1 MYKRV
6 SAVLFP
12 IVTVLL
18 IGTAV
23 WGYQENQEKH
33 SILIKTENQ
42 YQRAFHNLSLHLDQ
56 LHDELGKALAV
67 HADSHQFQRKSL
79 INAWRITS
87 EAQTEISQLPLTLMP
102 FHKTEAFLASIA
114 NFTYHAALR
123 DMNKQPIT
131 EQEWQALRKLY
142 ERSKEISAE
151 IRGVQ
156 ETVVARNL
164 RWMDVEVALAS
175 EREQR
180 DNAIID
186 GFKTVNQRVTQYD
199 EVDFGPSAPEL
210 FRARGFDSVK
220 GKQMTPD
227 EIKEKARK
235 FFAADGR
242 VIKVTENGQGT
253 EFNSYSVTVE
263 SDGDRTLQADF
274 TKRGGQLIWFRDS
287 RPVRA
292 RHLSI
297 DEAADRA
304 KQFLK
309 KVGYGEMAAIS
320 ADEYDNVASLV
331 LARKVG
337 DVTVYPEKATV
348 MVALDNGEI
357 IGMHANDLLHAKP
370 NRDLPRPKLTA
381 EQARARLN
389 GQFEVLQQSLVLIE
403 NDLRKEVL
411 CYEFLG
417 KVNGS
422 RYRVYINAEDGTEE
436 QVERVREFEGEK
448 RSGNKVPQKNM
459 RDTMS

>member
-12 IVTVLL
+12 IVTVLM

-67 HADSHQFQRKSL
+67 HTDSHQFQRKSL

-123 DMNKQPIT
+123 DMDKQPIT

-156 ETVVARNL
+156 QTVVARNL
-164 RWMDVEVALAS
+164 RWMDVEAALAS
-175 EREQR
+175 EREKT

-199 EVDFGPSAPEL
+199 EVDFGPSAPDL
-210 FRARGFDSVK
+210 FRTRSFDAVK
-220 GKQMTPD
+220 GKQLTPD
-227 EIKEKARK
+227 EIKQKARQL
-235 FFAADGR
+235 FGTEHR
-242 VIKVTENGQGT
+242 VIRVTENGQGT

-263 SDGDRTLQADF
+263 SDGERTLQADF

-292 RHLSI
+292 KHLSI

-304 KQFLK
+304 KRFLQK
-309 KVGYGEMAAIS
+309 HGYGDMAAIS

-337 DVTVYPEKATV
+337 DVIVYPEKVTV
-348 MVALDNGEI
+348 QVALDNGEI
-357 IGMHANDLLHAKP
+357 IGMQANDLLHAKKD
-370 NRDLPRPKLTA
+370 RELPRPKLTA
-381 EQARARLN
+381 DEARARLN

-422 RYRVYINAEDGTEE
+422 RYRIYINAENGTEE
-436 QVERVREFEGEK
+436 QVERVREIESPK
-448 RSGNKVPQKNM
+448 KNATKVPQKNM
-459 RDTMS
+459 REAQT